1 MKSEILY
8 CAEDKNIYTQ
18 GSRHFSTGAQA
29 LDAHLHPPSFN
40 SSCVRKWIHISHLSS
55 WPSVLQHTWYIANG
69 SNILSLARSVCD
81 AFQSCREIVL
91 LLFCVI
97 YSRITCSITNTHS
110 QPPPPLSNPSIAGAI
125 SVCDVIL
132 PWVCMCEAAPFWIW

>member
-18 GSRHFSTGAQA
+18 GSKHFSTGAQA
-29 LDAHLHPPSFN
+29 LDAHLHPPFFQFQLCAKMN
-40 SSCVRKWIHISHLSS
+40 TYISSLFLAQRVAAHMIYCKWF
-55 WPSVLQHTWYIANG
+55 QY
-69 SNILSLARSVCD
+69 ILSLARSVCD

-132 PWVCMCEAAPFWIW
+132 P